1 MRASQP
7 ISGNAEFSSGQKI
20 RDNED
25 YCTTSSIEILFI
37 LNAILA
43 EKSLLTLY
51 LGRSRRFL
59 LTSILAI
66 DSEKKEL
73 IMDCGVDESLNQLA
87 QKSENL
93 MCVTTQKRI
102 KIEFNCF
109 NLKIIHFEGHNA
121 FRLDL
126 PGSLKRIQR
135 REFYRIATPV
145 TNPATCSISL
155 SQKDGKKSVE
165 FNLSDISCGGMA
177 LLDQQTDLDL
187 DPGTVFKHCQ
197 INLQEFGV
205 IETNI
210 QIRNAHTTILNNG
223 ISCQHAGCEFI
234 GLPEKSRA
242 LIQRYISKLEQQA
255 RKFRNN
261 NDF

>member
-7 ISGNAEFSSGQKI
+7 ISGKSEFSSGQKNW
-20 RDNED
+20 DDED
-25 YCTTSSIEILFI
+25 FSTTSSIEIFFI
-37 LNAILA
+37 LNALLA

-51 LGRSRRFL
+51 PERSRRFL

-73 IMDCGVDESLNQLA
+73 IMDYGINESLNQLA
-87 QKSENL
+87 QKSESL
-93 MCVTTQKRI
+93 MCVTTQKGI

-109 NLKIIHFEGHNA
+109 NLKIIHFEGRNA
-121 FRLDL
+121 FRMDL

-135 REFYRIATPV
+135 RDFYRIATPV
-145 TNPATCSISL
+145 TNPATCSIPL
-155 SQKDGKKSVE
+155 SQKDGKKSVV
-165 FNLSDISCGGMA
+165 FNLSDISCGGMT
-177 LLDQQTDLDL
+177 LLDQQANL
-187 DPGTVFKHCQ
+187 DPGAVFEHCQ

-205 IETNI
+205 IETTI

-261 NDF
+261 NDS